1 MCKEV
6 FFKTMGRSTNSVLKV
21 CGEISF
27 ILNIQIIRV
36 GT

>member
-1 MCKEV
+1 MYKEV
-6 FFKTMGRSTNSVLKV
+6 FFKTMGKSTNTVLED

-27 ILNIQIIRV
+27 LLNIQIIRV